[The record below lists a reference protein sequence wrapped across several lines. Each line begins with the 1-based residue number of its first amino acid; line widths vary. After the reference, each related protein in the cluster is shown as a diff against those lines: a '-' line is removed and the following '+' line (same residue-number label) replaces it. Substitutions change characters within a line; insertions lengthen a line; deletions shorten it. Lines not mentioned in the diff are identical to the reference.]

1 MTPVVLA
8 MMVGTGHVV
17 CANYHVRPRIGIV
30 HLARA
35 FLQMKDAGD
44 HAPFENLR
52 AEQRR
57 RTYGEPTTIR
67 EDPMKLTPIALALA
81 TLALSACGGGDSGN
95 STPTDTT
102 PGGGSPK
109 TLTVSGVAAAGAAM
123 QGATVTLMDA
133 SGKSVNCPANA
144 TSGAFQCDVTGLSAP
159 FVLSASGNVADSQAT
174 LIALSASAGT
184 QTINITPITNAIAAT
199 IVGDNPSKLLG
210 NTGLLQSKVTA
221 SAVSSTVAAYS
232 AALADLL
239 AATGNTGA
247 DLISGPLTA
256 GAPGLDRLLDQ
267 VKVNVLP
274 DGSVQISSVA
284 GASSDTPAQLQLSPG
299 VAPQASD
306 KASLPSTATI
316 GGNPVSNL
324 PTASDLAALQTALN
338 QCFAGSTG
346 AGRTGGS
353 VPVCGQI
360 FVDDVASG
368 ARINGVPSAYLNN
381 GMTADQ
387 ELGPAT
393 GGGTPGLFADDA
405 MNNASFSLPEIIRVA
420 SSSGDTLWVKLA
432 WTRADGL
439 RDGMQQHVQVAVQ
452 AASRA
457 SGDNGWRIVGNQRA
471 VLTKV
476 NANAQKWDWLNSA
489 TAMTGTNAFVDSMN
503 MQVGIVDASGTP
515 VDFAIVT
522 GPGLRNGVFLQ
533 PSSGTC
539 DTLNIRAQVGA
550 GQTVAQLA
558 ALAKQSACR
567 NNFRLAGVAQDPANQ
582 GVFTWPGDAPRNNTA
597 WAKPQLSASELA
609 TITPFSAYTIDIYQ
623 NGNPATSTPSVRT
636 HSYTVRLR
644 TPSPSPTALRQ
655 YTWQDISQATRDILT
670 PGTASTFAGGATLPV
685 TWTTKAGVPFVKRVN
700 VQIRSTMS
708 GQSTVFVNG
717 VGRASPAAP
726 GTTLTVKVPGDQGVA
741 FPAVAGWTGT
751 LDMSFTN
758 MSWADPLDLNFTT
771 SVEYD
776 R

>member
-1 MTPVVLA
+1 
-8 MMVGTGHVV
+8 
-17 CANYHVRPRIGIV
+17 
-30 HLARA
+30 
-35 FLQMKDAGD
+35 
-44 HAPFENLR
+44 
-52 AEQRR
+52 
-57 RTYGEPTTIR
+57 
-67 EDPMKLTPIALALA
+67 MKLTPIAIALV
-81 TLALSACGGGDSGN
+81 TLAVSACGGGDSG
-95 STPTDTT
+95 SSASTT
-102 PGGGSPK
+102 PGTNVPPAQ
-109 TLTVSGVAAAGAAM
+109 TVSGVAATGAAM

-133 SGKSVNCPANA
+133 TGKSVDCPANA
-144 TSGAFQCDVTGLSAP
+144 TTGAFQCTVTGLTAP

-174 LIALSASAGT
+174 LIALSASAGS

-210 NTGLLQSKVTA
+210 NTGLLQSMVTA
-221 SAVSSTVAAYS
+221 QTVSNTVAAYA

-239 AATGNTGA
+239 AATGNTGV

-267 VKVNVLP
+267 LKVNVLP

-284 GASSDTPAQLQLSPG
+284 GASSDTPAQLQLLPG
-299 VAPQASD
+299 VAPQPSD
-306 KASLPSTATI
+306 KASLPSVATI
-316 GGNPVSNL
+316 NGNPVANL

-346 AGRTGGS
+346 AARTGGS

-360 FVDDVASG
+360 FVDDVTSG
-368 ARINGVPSAYLNN
+368 ALINGVPSAYLNN

-387 ELGPAT
+387 EFGPAS
-393 GGGTPGLFADDA
+393 GGGNPGLFADDA
-405 MNNASFSLPEIIRVA
+405 MNNASFSLPEIIRVT
-420 SSSGDTLWVKLA
+420 SSSGDTLWIKLA

-452 AASRA
+452 PASRA

-471 VLTKV
+471 VFTKV

-489 TAMTGTNAFVDSMN
+489 TAMTGTNAFVDSIN
-503 MQVGIVDASGTP
+503 MQVGIADAAGTP

-550 GQTVAQLA
+550 SQTPAQLA
-558 ALAKQSACR
+558 LLAKQSACR

-582 GVFTWPGDAPRNNTA
+582 GSFTWPGDAPRNNTA
-597 WAKPQLSASELA
+597 WAKPQLTASELA
-609 TITPFSAYTIDIYQ
+609 TITPFSAYTIAIYQ
-623 NGNPATSTPSVRT
+623 GGVTSQPSKT
-636 HSYTVRLR
+636 YTVRLR
-644 TPSPSPTALRQ
+644 TPSPSPDALRQ

-670 PGTASTFAGGATLPV
+670 PGTASTFAGGPTLPV

-708 GQSTVFVNG
+708 GQPTVFVNG

-726 GTTLTVKVPGDQGVA
+726 GTTITLNVAGDQGAA
-741 FPAVAGWTGT
+741 FPAVTGWTGAQ
-751 LDMSFTN
+751 DMSFTN